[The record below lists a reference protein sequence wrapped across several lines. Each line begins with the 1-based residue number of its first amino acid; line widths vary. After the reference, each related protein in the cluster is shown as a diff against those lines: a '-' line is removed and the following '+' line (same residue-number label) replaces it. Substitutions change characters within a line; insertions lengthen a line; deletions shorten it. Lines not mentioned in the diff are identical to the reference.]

1 MQKFF
6 KESHNYNYGWWKA
19 WIPLLWNNWTILYCC
34 MMIYRIH
41 YFEKQTTLK
50 YGVFVVKSRSSS
62 IFLLEQKHHKNSCER
77 GTLEKDAN
85 ARTRWNK
92 TSYLKVNTS
101 MFLFNDLK
109 TLSKIVTFVKF
120 STPNLLMNLNQW
132 PIRTHKSNR
141 ELENLCCFCCVVWI
155 TWSWIL

>member
-1 MQKFF
+1 MKVTIITMVDE
-6 KESHNYNYGWWKA
+6 KLESPSYGTTEPFYTAAWWYIEFIT
-19 WIPLLWNNWTILYCC
+19 WRNRPHWN
-34 MMIYRIH
+34 
-41 YFEKQTTLK
+41 K

-62 IFLLEQKHHKNSCER
+62 IFLLEQKHKIKNSCER
-77 GTLEKDAN
+77 GTLEKDAK

-92 TSYLKVNTS
+92 TSHLKVKTS

-109 TLSKIVTFVKF
+109 TPSKIVTFIKF
-120 STPNLLMNLNQW
+120 LTPNLLVNLNQW

-141 ELENLCCFCCVVWI
+141 GLENLCYFCCVVWF